1 MSAGTKSS
9 SSSNNKKKTK
19 ICGKLK
25 KKKWHVATTSPDGC
39 SPSSYE
45 IVPMAVVGSLQLTS
59 LSLSLSLCHFK
70 HYKSPTPY
78 QITELPPLWKV
89 WFLQWVPSSFR
100 NSLTGLLT
108 SLSLSLLFFFFFF
121 FFFFW
126 TPSRALCEHCMSKWG
141 VGMAPPSPPPPPSS
155 CQEHQS
161 LSVSVCTQR
170 EAHQGRH
177 AGRCVGFGGFR
188 V

>member
-1 MSAGTKSS
+1 
-9 SSSNNKKKTK
+9 
-19 ICGKLK
+19 
-25 KKKWHVATTSPDGC
+25 
-39 SPSSYE
+39 
-45 IVPMAVVGSLQLTS
+45 
-59 LSLSLSLCHFK
+59 
-70 HYKSPTPY
+70 
-78 QITELPPLWKV
+78 
-89 WFLQWVPSSFR
+89 
-100 NSLTGLLT
+100 
-108 SLSLSLLFFFFFF
+108 
-121 FFFFW
+121 
-126 TPSRALCEHCMSKWG
+126 MSKWG